1 YLAPEYAAS
10 GKLTEKSD
18 VFSFGVVLLE
28 LITGRRPVDVNNAYA
43 DNSLVDWARPLLTRA
58 LEESNFEGLVDP
70 KLNNEYDR
78 EEMARMVACAATCV
92 RHSARR
98 RPRMDQAQGNISP
111 SDLNQGIKPGDS
123 NVYSSYG
130 GSTDYDMS
138 EDNEGINK
146 LRRKALGTQEYSESS
161 EYSNPTSEYDLY
173 STGWSTEGRTTREME
188 TSTIKRTG

>member
-1 YLAPEYAAS
+1 M
-10 GKLTEKSD
+10 SD
-18 VFSFGVVLLE
+18 CVKKKNEQVTRVLE
-28 LITGRRPVDVNNAYA
+28 
-43 DNSLVDWARPLLTRA
+43 
-58 LEESNFEGLVDP
+58 
-70 KLNNEYDR
+70 
-78 EEMARMVACAATCV
+78 
-92 RHSARR
+92 
-98 RPRMDQAQGNISP
+98 GNISA

-146 LRRKALGTQEYSESS
+146 LRRKAVGTQEYSESS

-188 TSTIKRTG
+188 TSTIKKNG